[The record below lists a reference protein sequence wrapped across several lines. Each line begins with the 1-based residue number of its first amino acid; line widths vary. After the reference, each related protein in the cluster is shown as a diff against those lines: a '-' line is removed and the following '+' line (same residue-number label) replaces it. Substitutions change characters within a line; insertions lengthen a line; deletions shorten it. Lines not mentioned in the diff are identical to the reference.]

1 MHIKI
6 KDWNYKKPSQKL
18 DYTIFFILYIIAIL
32 IGINN

>member
-6 KDWNYKKPSQKL
+6 KDWNYKPSQKL
-18 DYTIFFILYIIAIL
+18 EYTIFFILYIIAIL